1 MWARMDSNRSECQ
14 VFSEIGRSDSRYVS
28 PSVTTMPKPRTYYV
42 CQECGAEYSQ
52 YFGKCTNC
60 GSWNSIIEM
69 EEPTSLAATGRT
81 LLSNAAWNRNSVTAS
96 SADKSDGQPRASILL
111 AHIAD
116 AAVDRFPSGYGELDR
131 VLGGGIV
138 PGSLVLI
145 GGEPG
150 IGKSTLLLQVAN
162 QFSKQ
167 NRVLYVSAE
176 ESGQQ
181 VKLRAQR
188 LLNGLRELEAEEQ
201 TNRLAHLDSNPIDS
215 HADAGRFPITL
226 PSPSSSSSAPTP
238 PTSSESIDPNFYLL
252 PETDLEVILRELE
265 SLKPHLAIID
275 SIQTIYF
282 ASLTS
287 APGSVAQVRECTSA
301 LMQVAKR
308 ENITLLI
315 VGHVTKDGS
324 IAGPRVLEHLVDT
337 VLFFEGDRF
346 ASHRLLRSMKNRFGA
361 THEIGVFEMVAHGL
375 REVAN
380 PSELFLGSRD
390 EFLSGTATIVA
401 CEGTRPLV
409 VELQALVSPASF
421 GSPRRSATGVDSNR
435 LQQILAVL
443 EKRVGVP
450 LSKLDTYLASVGGI
464 KVDEPAADLGI
475 AVAVVASFRDRIVDP
490 HTVLI
495 GEVGLGGQVRQVS
508 QLELRLREAAKLGFK
523 RAIIPK
529 GQTPPDLGLEII
541 PVPRVLDAILEAI
554 PGPTQPGGNG
564 GSPNGHNISEVLIPA
579 IGPGDAIEFDEE
591 LDDELEPLEPETDIF

>member
-1 MWARMDSNRSECQ
+1 
-14 VFSEIGRSDSRYVS
+14 
-28 PSVTTMPKPRTYYV
+28 
-42 CQECGAEYSQ
+42 
-52 YFGKCTNC
+52 
-60 GSWNSIIEM
+60 M
-69 EEPTSLAATGRT
+69 EEPTSLASTGRT
-81 LLSNAAWNRNSVTAS
+81 PLSAAAWNRNSVA
-96 SADKSDGQPRASILL
+96 AAGVDKSDGQPRASILL

-116 AAVDRFPSGYGELDR
+116 AAVDRFTSGYGELDR

-162 QFSKQ
+162 QFSKT

-188 LLNGLRELEAEEQ
+188 LLNGLKELEAEEQ
-201 TNRLAHLDSNPIDS
+201 NDRIVHLDRNSVENSP
-215 HADAGRFPITL
+215 DAGRFPITL
-226 PSPSSSSSAPTP
+226 PSPSIPSSAPTP
-238 PTSSESIDPNFYLL
+238 SESIDPNFYLL

-375 REVAN
+375 REVPN

-554 PGPTQPGGNG
+554 PGPSQPPNSNG
-564 GSPNGHNISEVLIPA
+564 SSPNGHSLSEVLIPE

>member
-1 MWARMDSNRSECQ
+1 
-14 VFSEIGRSDSRYVS
+14 
-28 PSVTTMPKPRTYYV
+28 MPKPRTFYV
-42 CQECGAEYSQ
+42 CNECGAEFSQ

-60 GSWNSIIEM
+60 GAWNSLM
-69 EEPTSLAATGRT
+69 ETEEQPLLPGSRG
-81 LLSNAAWNRNSVTAS
+81 LLSTAAWNRDLTTPASVE
-96 SADKSDGQPRASILL
+96 KPEGQPRAAVMLSQ
-111 AHIAD
+111 IAD
-116 AAVDRFPSGYGELDR
+116 AAVDRNTSGYGEFDR

-162 QFSKQ
+162 LYSKG

-181 VKLRAQR
+181 VKIRAQR
-188 LLNGLRELEAEEQ
+188 LLNGLAELEAQENGQ
-201 TNRLAHLDSNPIDS
+201 QHQSSDGGGNDLDSVAAIGNGGNGGNAS
-215 HADAGRFPITL
+215 GNGESNLTQ
-226 PSPSSSSSAPTP
+226 SSSL
-238 PTSSESIDPNFYLL
+238 EPNFYLL
-252 PETDLEVILRELE
+252 PETDLEIILRELE

-282 ASLTS
+282 SSLTS

-390 EFLSGTATIVA
+390 EVVSGTSTIVA
-401 CEGTRPLV
+401 CEGTRPIV

-421 GSPRRSATGVDSNR
+421 GSPRRSATGLDSNR

-464 KVDEPAADLGI
+464 KVEEPAADLGI
-475 AVAVVASFRDRIVDP
+475 AIAVVAGFRDRVVDP

-508 QLELRLREAAKLGFK
+508 QLELRLREAAKLGFR

-529 GQTPPDLGLEII
+529 GQMPPDLGLEII
-541 PVPRVLDAILEAI
+541 PVPKVLDAIIEAI
-554 PGPTQPGGNG
+554 PGQPSNAGNLP
-564 GSPNGHNISEVLIPA
+564 SPELEDRPQVDILPQPQE
-579 IGPGDAIEFDEE
+579 EE
-591 LDDELEPLEPETDIF
+591 LEDELEPETDIF